1 MELKSLNVLKLETE
15 SKYKN
20 RFSFG
25 ERRLPKSFKEL
36 ITQFDNDRI
45 TYNEFSFI
53 VQRTSEGIIVAP
65 NQWLYIAAFYSS
77 YYKELL
83 AYKEELYNHL
93 LPKYDNK
100 KNALEEPI
108 KACFDN
114 FENAKSLLEH
124 YPNGQNKDYLI
135 RFLSD
140 YKWWGGAKTIDRS
153 DFCASAILSSAGLVN
168 AAQGYVADV
177 CKFLAKNP
185 EAENILLTASISE
198 EDNSTT
204 TTKNEIL
211 RQVSAA
217 TFLRKALKI
226 VIEEDANL
234 SKLEALNQYKE
245 TNKQL
250 KINGFNLWR
259 KKDDLPLRL
268 EDVCQDLEIEYNG
281 LQYVMYLE
289 WTPAGMER
297 LFFSVFNSAYNGKFS
312 MCKEENE
319 YVLYK
324 INQSRKEGKVD
335 GYLQQIFYGAP
346 GTGKSH
352 KIKDNEDV
360 KKADEKNL
368 VFRTTFHP
376 DSDYS
381 TFVGAYKPTMRP
393 VPNQY
398 KAVAGKDEEITYEFI
413 PQAFLQ
419 AYIAAW
425 NNSEKKVF
433 LVIEEINRGNC
444 AQIFGDLFQLLD
456 RDDNGFSEYPIKA
469 DRDLANYLK
478 GKDNQGIDVLTN
490 KDGIKDGKLQLPKNL
505 YIWATMNTSDQ
516 SLFPID
522 SAFKRRWDWVYM
534 PIADAK
540 KNYVIEIDNDQYDWW
555 SFLEAINAIIENTTH
570 SEDKKLGY
578 FFAKAKDGRII
589 VETFVSKVIFYLWND
604 VFKDNETN
612 HKAFKDNDGELLP
625 FRKFFHHDGTVD
637 TNMVIKFL
645 QDLEVFPFEHSDDG
659 TTAVSDIIPN
669 TKRQRDKS
677 RYRVNGTDNLN
688 KAQMTREAF
697 RLYIEAHPDADAQT
711 IEQAWNGLGLKDYVR
726 HLVETEDEYNA
737 RTKDST
743 DSNKRATEFELSNGE
758 KIYLSTQFGI
768 GNIGKFMDAVNNAGW
783 NIRIENQA

>member
-1 MELKSLNVLKLETE
+1 MELKNLNVLKSETE

-20 RFSFG
+20 SSSFG

-36 ITQFDNDRI
+36 ITQFENDRI

-83 AYKEELYNHL
+83 AYKDELYNHL
-93 LPKYDNK
+93 LPRYDNK

-114 FENAKSLLEH
+114 IEKAKSLLDH

-168 AAQGYVADV
+168 AAQGYVTDI

-185 EAENILLTASISE
+185 EAESILLTASIS
-198 EDNSTT
+198 DGDDSTSI
-204 TTKNEIL
+204 TKNELL

-226 VIEEDANL
+226 VIEEDSNL
-234 SKLEALNQYKE
+234 SNLAALNQYAK

-259 KKDDLPLRL
+259 RKDDLPLRL
-268 EDVCQDLEIEYNG
+268 EDVWQDIEIEYDG

-289 WTPAGMER
+289 WTPADMER
-297 LFFSVFNSAYNGKFS
+297 MFFPVFNSAYNGKFS
-312 MCKEENE
+312 MCKEGNE

-324 INQSRKEGKVD
+324 LSQLEKPTAGTSR
-335 GYLQQIFYGAP
+335 QQIFYGAP

-352 KIKDNEDV
+352 KIKDDVDV
-360 KKADEKNL
+360 KEADEKNL

-381 TFVGAYKPTMRP
+381 TFVGAYKPTMKS

-398 KAVAGKDEEITYEFI
+398 KAVVGKDEEITYEFI
-413 PQAFLQ
+413 PQAFMQ
-419 AYIAAW
+419 AYTAAW
-425 NNSEKKVF
+425 NNQEENVF
-433 LVIEEINRGNC
+433 LIIEEINRGNC

-456 RDDNGFSEYPIKA
+456 RNDDGSSEYPIKA
-469 DRDLANYLK
+469 DRDLAKYLK
-478 GKDNQGIDVLTN
+478 GKDENGNEVLSN
-490 KDGIKDGKLQLPKNL
+490 KDGIKDGNLKLPKNL

-522 SAFKRRWDWVYM
+522 SAFKRRWDWVYT
-534 PIADAK
+534 PIAQGKDENGNLMK
-540 KNYVIEIDNDQYDWW
+540 WQIEGQGENSWWTFIQGINEVIDV
-555 SFLEAINAIIENTTH
+555 TTH
-570 SEDKKLGY
+570 SEDKKLG
-578 FFAKAKDGRII
+578 FFFCKAQGI
-589 VETFVSKVIFYLWND
+589 VIKKETFVNKVVFYLWND
-604 VFKDNETN
+604 VFKVYG
-612 HKAFKDNDGELLP
+612 FKSEIFDKKGKDEKTEKIT
-625 FRKFFHHDGTVD
+625 FKSFY
-637 TNMVIKFL
+637 K
-645 QDLEVFPFEHSDDG
+645 DDG
-659 TTAVSDIIPN
+659 S
-669 TKRQRDKS
+669 
-677 RYRVNGTDNLN
+677 VNEDTISIFVKNVMA
-688 KAQMTREAF
+688 KAPKA
-697 RLYIEAHPDADAQT
+697 
-711 IEQAWNGLGLKDYVR
+711 N
-726 HLVETEDEYNA
+726 
-737 RTKDST
+737 
-743 DSNKRATEFELSNGE
+743 
-758 KIYLSTQFGI
+758 
-768 GNIGKFMDAVNNAGW
+768 VNNESLDVNEEQSEDSETLA
-783 NIRIENQA
+783 